1 MPRRLVASLHHP
13 RIVQVFDFGEHDGLP
28 YLAMELVDGGPLSAR
43 LDGTPWPAPAAELM
57 LKLVSAV
64 QCAHEHG
71 VIHRDLK
78 PANVLVVADRP
89 ELEIKVTD
97 FGLAKFFLDE
107 GSSHTKSSTCL
118 GTPSYMAPEQ
128 AGGRRNEIGPA
139 TDVYSL
145 ARSCSSC

>member
-1 MPRRLVASLHHP
+1 
-13 RIVQVFDFGEHDGLP
+13 
-28 YLAMELVDGGPLSAR
+28 
-43 LDGTPWPAPAAELM
+43 M

-107 GSSHTKSSTCL
+107 ALFAYEVEHVSRHAQLHG
-118 GTPSYMAPEQ
+118 AEQ
-128 AGGRRNEIGPA
+128 AGGRSERNWRRRPMSIRW
-139 TDVYSL
+139 